1 MTPLLSPLCT
11 VTDMCVDLAC
21 CLDTLEQDL
30 VVVVQYPY
38 HYSTDY
44 AWYLV
49 LRAHLS
55 HLISKL
61 TQIDKVSLRSPG
73 NNKHFGIR
81 YLSIRLFEQK
91 LAFFQNKTNIL
102 DDIFVEI

>member
-1 MTPLLSPLCT
+1 
-11 VTDMCVDLAC
+11 MCVALAC

-30 VVVVQYPY
+30 VVVVQYRY
-38 HYSTDY
+38 H
-44 AWYLV
+44 AWDLV
-49 LRAHLS
+49 LRAHFS